1 MYSFVRQKAQLLHIR
16 GAQIAIFLK
25 RIVVEFF
32 FYFHGFNVMHCN
44 VQSVV
49 AGNNIEVDKSNLVTD
64 YKYKLSL
71 KILDLE
77 FFEAAIPRGRNLCGI
92 SSQETN

>member
-1 MYSFVRQKAQLLHIR
+1 
-16 GAQIAIFLK
+16 
-25 RIVVEFF
+25 
-32 FYFHGFNVMHCN
+32 MHCN